1 MPSQAE
7 KGTHFY
13 RVYMFFQALLEAAQ
27 QVKVETPIGRLVR
40 FQLRDME
47 RANIL
52 DLRDGL
58 REFAD
63 FLDRWL
69 QDYNNY

>member
-13 RVYMFFQALLEAAQ
+13 RVYMFFLLLIDEAK
-27 QVKVETPIGRLVR
+27 QVKKETPIGRLVR